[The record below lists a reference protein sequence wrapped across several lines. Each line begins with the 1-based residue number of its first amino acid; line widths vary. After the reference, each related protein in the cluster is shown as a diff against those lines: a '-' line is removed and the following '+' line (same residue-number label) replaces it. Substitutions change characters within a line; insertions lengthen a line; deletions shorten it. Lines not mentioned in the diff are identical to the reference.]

1 MSSIYEDKEW
11 TNLWWDEA
19 DKDEGLPR
27 VFLVGDSQTYGYY
40 PEVIKNM
47 EKEARITALTT
58 SKNVDNPYLL
68 PEFDLVIKQF
78 DLKYDLIHFN
88 NGLHGQHQTN
98 VQEFAACYEKVINH
112 ILENYPEAKLTLA
125 LCPPCYQGEHFEEPH
140 ETLFQLAEERNAKIR
155 ALAEKYNLPVD
166 DLFTP
171 MLAHRDLHV
180 PDGVH
185 YGDEGRAMLGQI
197 VSEFIREQLK

>member
-1 MSSIYEDKEW
+1 MDNIYEAKEW

-27 VFLVGDSQTYGYY
+27 ILLVGDSQTFGYY
-40 PEVIKNM
+40 PEVIRNM

-58 SKNVDNPYLL
+58 SKNVDNPYLI
-68 PEFDLVIKQF
+68 PELDLVIRQF
-78 DLKYDLIHFN
+78 DLRYDLIHFN
-88 NGLHGQHQTN
+88 NGLHGQHQTDADD
-98 VQEFAACYEKVINH
+98 FANDYEKVITH
-112 ILENYPEAKLTLA
+112 ILKNYPDAALTLA

-140 ETLFQLAEERNAKIR
+140 EVLYQMAEARNARIR
-155 ALAEKYNLPVD
+155 AIGEKYGLAVD

-180 PDGVH
+180 PDGIH
-185 YGDEGRAMLGQI
+185 YGDEGRALLGKI
-197 VSEFIREQLK
+197 VSGFLREHLK